1 MTPMKQQLHKITDA
15 VTAAGEAVSSAGDVC
30 FTIVA
35 GKIAGMGA
43 TCLEKMLLT
52 GEAPAKNQVEGTKE
66 NKAEARQAKSRT
78 SANEPVSLDRKKA
91 QKMAAAMS
99 KHVSTPEEPVV

>member
-15 VTAAGEAVSSAGDVC
+15 VTAAGEAVSSAGDIC

-35 GKIAGMGA
+35 GQIAGMGA

-52 GEAPAKNQVEGTKE
+52 GEALPNNKAEATKE
-66 NKAEARQAKSRT
+66 NKTEDSQEKSRT
-78 SANEPVSLDRKKA
+78 SANEPVSLNRKKA
-91 QKMAAAMS
+91 QKMAEAMS
-99 KHVSTPEEPVV
+99 KHVSAPEEPII